1 MIGLPENLKNKRVLD
16 VKAGNGLHAFEAEKR
31 KGIVV
36 SLSNEPE
43 PLNLLRSKL
52 KSEVQFQL
60 GDVFGLN
67 SHNTGAHDVV
77 LMYDVLDHTSEKEK
91 AIEKAHSVIAA
102 SGKLIFDVTLDS
114 QYSFEYF
121 QKLLNKIGYYNVY
134 KFEDGTKTVI
144 RGEK

>member
-16 VKAGNGLHAFEAEKR
+16 VKAGNGAHAFEAEKR

-36 SLSNEPE
+36 ALSNEPA
-43 PLNLLRSKL
+43 PLNILRSEK
-52 KSEVQFQL
+52 KSEVEFKL
-60 GDVFGLN
+60 GNVFDLN
-67 SHNTGAHDVV
+67 SHNIGAHDVV
-77 LMYDVLDHTSEKEK
+77 LMYDVLDCTSEKQK
-91 AIEKAHSVIAA
+91 AIEKASSVIAS

-121 QKLLNKIGYYNVY
+121 QKLLSKMGYYNVY